1 MAFAKDRTGTVNLA
15 NRITVLRILL
25 VPVFIACLLYL
36 SPERAYLYKVAL
48 CVYLLACATD
58 GLDGFLA
65 RKMNEKTQLGSYI
78 DPLADKLLL
87 LSGYL
92 SLSLM
97 THLPEPM
104 RVPAWVT
111 LIVISRDVVILTGSV
126 IIFIATGSL
135 KAKPLFVGKITTVV
149 QMAALLFSL
158 LGVAWHVRAALYF
171 AAAAFT
177 LISGILYIRMGGQL
191 FQEA

>member
-1 MAFAKDRTGTVNLA
+1 MASTKGRTGGMNLA
-15 NRITVLRILL
+15 NRITILRILL
-25 VPVFIACLLYL
+25 VPVFIASLLYF
-36 SPERAYLYKVAL
+36 SPERAYFYNVAV
-48 CVYLLACATD
+48 CIYLLACVTD
-58 GLDGFLA
+58 GLDGYLA

-97 THLPEPM
+97 THLPEEM
-104 RVPAWVT
+104 RMPAWVT
-111 LIVISRDVVILTGSV
+111 LIVISRDVVILAGSV

-135 KAKPLFVGKITTVV
+135 RAKPLFIGKITTVV

-158 LGVAWHVRAALYF
+158 LGVAWHLRVFMYF
-171 AAAAFT
+171 TASGFT
-177 LISGILYIRMGGQL
+177 LLSGILYIRMGGQM